1 MTADFPNRVNITK
14 AFSQSNNFTSFRHC
28 SELPLL
34 TLLDLS
40 NNKISEIFEKNFFKS
55 TLLQTLNV
63 GRNRIAKIAPKSFE
77 KLLMLKNLD
86 ISNNKLES
94 LTVEMFGGN
103 LFAANKLRKLN
114 LSNNLIATLKVN
126 LFALLVNLA
135 TLDVSG
141 VSSVNKKMNILHHE
155 NFSRIN

>member
-1 MTADFPNRVNITK
+1 M
-14 AFSQSNNFTSFRHC
+14 
-28 SELPLL
+28 PLL

-55 TLLQTLNV
+55 TLLVTLNI

-114 LSNNLIATLKVN
+114 FSNNLIATLKVN

-141 VSSVNKKMNILHHE
+141 VSSVDKQMSM
-155 NFSRIN
+155 FSKQELF